1 MSKISQKLSRRLSL
15 GITLLAVP
23 IFIGTLGILFLQSS
37 RLIHQEAMERTSSIL
52 NKTILDVKH
61 FMNTIEVSTD
71 ANAWLLEEN
80 LTPDS
85 IESISRRILKM
96 NPNILSFSVSTEP
109 DVLPQF
115 GPHFSVYTVRDANT
129 INSYRETEYA
139 YYDKLWYKT
148 ALKGEPCWV
157 EPFSEHTEGTINY
170 HDAVASY
177 CRPLH
182 TADGK
187 IAGVISA
194 DFSFSLLAKV
204 INELEQHPYPNMY
217 FLLMGKDG
225 RFFIHPDETKLFRKT
240 IFSDTDP
247 NEDTEII
254 ALGHEIANGKQGTRH
269 ATIDGQ
275 FCHVAFQLVPGT
287 DWSLAL
293 VFPDSEILT
302 GYNLLAYIVGL
313 MILIG
318 LMLILWM
325 TQKVVRQ
332 TTSPVMNLLDM
343 TQQITEGN
351 YDETIPYSNEPNTFG
366 KLQNS
371 FAKMQEALHEN
382 MLKIEDATKQLRLHN
397 REQKDAIDQA
407 ESAAREKEAFVK
419 NISRQL
425 RTPLNIIMG
434 YASVIQESVK
444 ARHDEPEATNQFE
457 EDNMNEI
464 RETLINN
471 AISLKRMVLMLYDS
485 SESGASDEKKCQ
497 RTNEISCNQLA
508 REGISYVKLH
518 NPGVRIRFETTIPD
532 STFILT
538 NRVYLTRTIREL
550 LYNAVKHSDRKHI
563 IVRIVE
569 TQEQVL
575 FIVEDTGP
583 GLPMDA
589 MNMIEKPFA
598 KMNEATEGL
607 GLGLPLCKRHAV
619 TLGGDLVLD
628 TSYTNGCRFIL
639 ELPK

>member
-1 MSKISQKLSRRLSL
+1 MSKTSKKLSRRLSL

-23 IFIGTLGILFLQSS
+23 IFIGTLGILFLQSR
-37 RLIHQEAMERTSSIL
+37 RLIRLEAMERTNSIL
-52 NKTILDVKH
+52 NKTMLDVRH
-61 FMNTIEVSTD
+61 FMNSIEVSTD

-80 LTPDS
+80 LTSDS
-85 IESISRRILKM
+85 IESISRRIMKM

-109 DVLPQF
+109 EVLPQF

-157 EPFSEHTEGTINY
+157 EPFGEHTEGTIDY
-170 HDAVASY
+170 HEAVASY

-194 DFSFSLLAKV
+194 DFSFSLLAKA
-204 INELEQHPYPNMY
+204 INEAEHPYPDMY
-217 FLLMGKDG
+217 FILVGKDG
-225 RFFIHPDETKLFRKT
+225 RFFIHPDDTKLFRKT

-247 NEDTEII
+247 HENTDII
-254 ALGHEIANGKQGTRH
+254 ALGHELANGKQGTRH

-275 FCHVAFQLVPGT
+275 FCHVSFRPVPGT

-293 VFPDSEILT
+293 VCPDSEILT
-302 GYNLLAYIVGL
+302 DYNLLAYIVGL

-343 TQQITEGN
+343 TKQITEGN
-351 YDETIPYSNEPNTFG
+351 YDETIPYSSESNTFG

-444 ARHDEPEATNQFE
+444 ARHDEPGAQNQFE

-471 AISLKRMVLMLYDS
+471 AISLKRMVLMLYES

-563 IVRIVE
+563 QMRVVN
-569 TQEQVL
+569 TQEQIL

-583 GLPMDA
+583 GLPKEA
-589 MNMIEKPFA
+589 MYMIEKPFT
-598 KMNEATEGL
+598 KVDETSEGL

-619 TLGGDLVLD
+619 TLGGALVLD

>member
-1 MSKISQKLSRRLSL
+1 MSKTSQKLSRRLSL

-23 IFIGTLGILFLQSS
+23 IFIGTLGILFLQSR
-37 RLIHQEAMERTSSIL
+37 RLIRLEAMERTNSIL
-52 NKTILDVKH
+52 NKTMLDVRH
-61 FMNTIEVSTD
+61 FMNSIEVSTD

-85 IESISRRILKM
+85 LESISRRIMKM

-109 DVLPQF
+109 EVLPQF
-115 GPHFSVYTVRDANT
+115 GPHFSIYTVRDAHT

-157 EPFSEHTEGTINY
+157 EPFGEHTEGTIDY
-170 HDAVASY
+170 HEAVASY

-182 TADGK
+182 TADGR

-194 DFSFSLLAKV
+194 DFSFSLLAKA
-204 INELEQHPYPNMY
+204 INEAEHPYPDMY
-217 FLLMGKDG
+217 FILVGKDG

-247 NEDTEII
+247 HENTDII
-254 ALGHEIANGKQGTRH
+254 ALGHELANGKQGTRH

-275 FCHVAFQLVPGT
+275 FCHVSFRPVPDT

-293 VFPDSEILT
+293 VCPDSEILT
-302 GYNLLAYIVGL
+302 GYNLLAYVVAL
-313 MILIG
+313 MIIIG
-318 LMLILWM
+318 LMLILWL

-332 TTSPVMNLLDM
+332 TTSPVINLLNI

-351 YDETIPYSNEPNTFG
+351 YDETIPYSNEPDTFG

-371 FAKMQEALHEN
+371 FAKMQESLHEH
-382 MLKIEDATKQLRLHN
+382 MRDIEETTEQLRLHN
-397 REQKDAIDQA
+397 RKQKDAIDQV
-407 ESAAREKEAFVK
+407 ESAAKEKESFIRH
-419 NISRQL
+419 ISHQV

-434 YASVIQESVK
+434 YASVIHESVK
-444 ARHDEPEATNQFE
+444 ARHTEPETPNQFE
-457 EDNMNEI
+457 EDNLNEI
-464 RETLINN
+464 REALLNN
-471 AISLKRMVLMLYDS
+471 AVILKRMVLMLYDS
-485 SESGASDEKKCQ
+485 SESGASAEKKCK
-497 RTNEISCNQLA
+497 RTSEISCNQIA
-508 REGISYVKLH
+508 RESISYVKVH
-518 NPGVRIRFETTIPD
+518 NPGVRIRFETTVSD
-532 STFILT
+532 SVFILT
-538 NRVYLTRTIREL
+538 NQVYLTRTIREL
-550 LYNAVKHSDRKHI
+550 LYNAVKHSDKKHI
-563 IVRIVE
+563 QMRVVD
-569 TQEQVL
+569 TQEQML

-583 GLPMDA
+583 GLPKEA

-607 GLGLPLCKRHAV
+607 GLGLPLCKRHAL

-628 TSYTNGCRFIL
+628 TSYIDGCRFIL
-639 ELPK
+639 ELPR

>member
-23 IFIGTLGILFLQSS
+23 IFIGTLGILFLQSRHLI
-37 RLIHQEAMERTSSIL
+37 RLEAMERTNSIL
-52 NKTILDVKH
+52 NKTMLDVRH
-61 FMNTIEVSTD
+61 FMNSIEVSTD

-85 IESISRRILKM
+85 LESISRRIMKM

-109 DVLPQF
+109 EVLPQF
-115 GPHFSVYTVRDANT
+115 GPHFSIYTVRDAHT

-157 EPFSEHTEGTINY
+157 EPFGEHTEGTIDY
-170 HDAVASY
+170 HEAVASY

-182 TADGK
+182 TADGR

-194 DFSFSLLAKV
+194 DFSFSLLAKA
-204 INELEQHPYPNMY
+204 INEAEHPYPDMY
-217 FLLMGKDG
+217 FILVGKDG

-247 NEDTEII
+247 HENTDII
-254 ALGHEIANGKQGTRH
+254 ALGHELANGKQGTRH

-275 FCHVAFQLVPGT
+275 FCHVSFRPVPGT

-293 VFPDSEILT
+293 VCPDSEILT
-302 GYNLLAYIVGL
+302 GYNLLAYVVAL
-313 MILIG
+313 MIIIG
-318 LMLILWM
+318 LMLILWL

-332 TTSPVMNLLDM
+332 TTSPVINLLNI

-351 YDETIPYSNEPNTFG
+351 YDETIPYSNEPDTFG

-371 FAKMQEALHEN
+371 FAKMQESLHEH
-382 MLKIEDATKQLRLHN
+382 MRDIEETTEQLRLHN
-397 REQKDAIDQA
+397 RKQEDAIDQV
-407 ESAAREKEAFVK
+407 ESAAKEKESFIRH
-419 NISRQL
+419 ISHQV

-434 YASVIQESVK
+434 YASVIHESVK
-444 ARHDEPEATNQFE
+444 ARHTEPETPNQFE
-457 EDNMNEI
+457 EDNLNEI
-464 RETLINN
+464 RAALLNN
-471 AISLKRMVLMLYDS
+471 AVILKRMVLMLYDS
-485 SESGASDEKKCQ
+485 SESGASAEKKCK
-497 RTNEISCNQLA
+497 RTSEISCNQIA
-508 REGISYVKLH
+508 RESISYVKVH
-518 NPGVRIRFETTIPD
+518 NPGVRIRFETTVSD
-532 STFILT
+532 SVFILT
-538 NRVYLTRTIREL
+538 NQVYLTRTIREL
-550 LYNAVKHSDRKHI
+550 LYNAVKHSDKKHI
-563 IVRIVE
+563 QMRVVD
-569 TQEQVL
+569 TQEQML

-583 GLPMDA
+583 GLPKEA

-607 GLGLPLCKRHAV
+607 GLGLPLCKRHAL

-628 TSYTNGCRFIL
+628 TSYIDGCRFIL
-639 ELPK
+639 ELPR

>member
-1 MSKISQKLSRRLSL
+1 
-15 GITLLAVP
+15 
-23 IFIGTLGILFLQSS
+23 
-37 RLIHQEAMERTSSIL
+37 
-52 NKTILDVKH
+52 
-61 FMNTIEVSTD
+61 
-71 ANAWLLEEN
+71 
-80 LTPDS
+80 
-85 IESISRRILKM
+85 
-96 NPNILSFSVSTEP
+96 
-109 DVLPQF
+109 
-115 GPHFSVYTVRDANT
+115 
-129 INSYRETEYA
+129 
-139 YYDKLWYKT
+139 
-148 ALKGEPCWV
+148 
-157 EPFSEHTEGTINY
+157 
-170 HDAVASY
+170 VASY

-194 DFSFSLLAKV
+194 DFSFSLLAKG

-275 FCHVAFQLVPGT
+275 FCHIAFQPVPGT

-302 GYNLLAYIVGL
+302 DYNLLAYIVGL

-332 TTSPVMNLLDM
+332 TTNPVMNLLDL
-343 TQQITEGN
+343 TKQITEGN
-351 YDETIPYSNEPNTFG
+351 YDETIPYSSESNTFG

-371 FAKMQEALHEN
+371 FAKMQEALHKN
-382 MLKIEDATKQLRLHN
+382 MLKIEEDAEQLRLQNKGH
-397 REQKDAIDQA
+397 QDAIGQA
-407 ESAAREKEAFVK
+407 ESAAKEKETFVK
-419 NISRQL
+419 NISHQL
-425 RTPLNIIMG
+425 RTPLNIIKG

-444 ARHDEPEATNQFE
+444 ARHDEPEVQNEFE
-457 EDNMNEI
+457 EDNMKEI
-464 RETLINN
+464 RQTLIHN
-471 AISLKRMVLMLYDS
+471 AIVLKRMVLMLYES

-563 IVRIVE
+563 QMRVVE
-569 TQEQVL
+569 AQDQIL

-583 GLPMDA
+583 GLPKDA

-607 GLGLPLCKRHAV
+607 GLGLPLCKRHAL

>member
-1 MSKISQKLSRRLSL
+1 MSKTSKKLSRRLSL

-23 IFIGTLGILFLQSS
+23 IFIGTLGILFLQS
-37 RLIHQEAMERTSSIL
+37 RYLIRQEATERTSSIL
-52 NKTILDVKH
+52 NKTTLDVKH

-109 DVLPQF
+109 EVLPQF

-157 EPFSEHTEGTINY
+157 EPFGEHTEGTIDY
-170 HDAVASY
+170 HEAVASY

-194 DFSFSLLAKV
+194 DFSFSLLAKA
-204 INELEQHPYPNMY
+204 INEAEHPYPDMY
-217 FLLMGKDG
+217 FILVGKDG
-225 RFFIHPDETKLFRKT
+225 RFFIHPDDTKLFRKT

-247 NEDTEII
+247 HENTDII
-254 ALGHEIANGKQGTRH
+254 ALGHELANGKQGTRH

-275 FCHVAFQLVPGT
+275 FWHVSFRPVPGT

-293 VFPDSEILT
+293 VCPDSEILT
-302 GYNLLAYIVGL
+302 DYNLLAYVVGL
-313 MILIG
+313 IIIIG
-318 LMLILWM
+318 LMLILWL

-332 TTSPVMNLLDM
+332 TTSPVINLLNI

-351 YDETIPYSNEPNTFG
+351 YDETIPYSNEPDTFG

-371 FAKMQEALHEN
+371 FAKMQESLHEH
-382 MLKIEDATKQLRLHN
+382 MRDIEETTKQLRLHN
-397 REQKDAIDQA
+397 RKQEDAIDQV
-407 ESAAREKEAFVK
+407 ESAAKEKESFIRH
-419 NISRQL
+419 ISHQV

-434 YASVIQESVK
+434 YACVIYESVK
-444 ARHDEPEATNQFE
+444 ARHTEPETPNQFE
-457 EDNMNEI
+457 EDNLNEI
-464 RETLINN
+464 RAALLNN
-471 AISLKRMVLMLYDS
+471 AVILKRMVLMLYDS
-485 SESGASDEKKCQ
+485 SESGASAEKKCK
-497 RTNEISCNQLA
+497 RTSEISCNQIA
-508 REGISYVKLH
+508 RESISYVKVH
-518 NPGVRIRFETTIPD
+518 NPGVRIRFETTVSD
-532 STFILT
+532 SVFILT
-538 NRVYLTRTIREL
+538 NQVYLTRTIREL
-550 LYNAVKHSDRKHI
+550 IYNAVKHSDKKHI
-563 IVRIVE
+563 QMRVVD
-569 TQEQVL
+569 TQEQML

-583 GLPMDA
+583 GLSKDA
-589 MNMIEKPFA
+589 VQMIEKPFT
-598 KMNEATEGL
+598 KMNEESEGL
-607 GLGLPLCKRHAV
+607 GLGLPLCKRHAM

-628 TSYTNGCRFIL
+628 TSYTDGCRFIL

>member
-37 RLIHQEAMERTSSIL
+37 RLIRQEATERTSSIL
-52 NKTILDVKH
+52 NKTTLDVKH

-170 HDAVASY
+170 HEAVASY

-194 DFSFSLLAKV
+194 DFSFGLLAKV

-275 FCHVAFQLVPGT
+275 FCHIAFQPVPGT
-287 DWSLAL
+287 DWSLVL

-302 GYNLLAYIVGL
+302 DYNLLADNVGQQVVVCQDL
-313 MILIG
+313 AVRLQPAG
-318 LMLILWM
+318 LHCRPDDPHRPDADPVDDAKGSE
-325 TQKVVRQ
+325 TDHQPRDEPAGHDQ
-332 TTSPVMNLLDM
+332 TD
-343 TQQITEGN
+343 
-351 YDETIPYSNEPNTFG
+351 
-366 KLQNS
+366 
-371 FAKMQEALHEN
+371 H
-382 MLKIEDATKQLRLHN
+382 R
-397 REQKDAIDQA
+397 
-407 ESAAREKEAFVK
+407 
-419 NISRQL
+419 RQL
-425 RTPLNIIMG
+425 RRDHPLLQRAQHLRKTAEQFCQDAGGTPRE
-434 YASVIQESVK
+434 YAENRGCHQTTQTTQQRAEGRHRSGGVGSEGERGFRQKHIPSVAHSAE
-444 ARHDEPEATNQFE
+444 HHHG
-457 EDNMNEI
+457 
-464 RETLINN
+464 L
-471 AISLKRMVLMLYDS
+471 
-485 SESGASDEKKCQ
+485 CQ
-497 RTNEISCNQLA
+497 RDPGE
-508 REGISYVKLH
+508 REGQ
-518 NPGVRIRFETTIPD
+518 T
-532 STFILT
+532 
-538 NRVYLTRTIREL
+538 
-550 LYNAVKHSDRKHI
+550 
-563 IVRIVE
+563 
-569 TQEQVL
+569 
-575 FIVEDTGP
+575 
-583 GLPMDA
+583 
-589 MNMIEKPFA
+589 
-598 KMNEATEGL
+598 
-607 GLGLPLCKRHAV
+607 
-619 TLGGDLVLD
+619 
-628 TSYTNGCRFIL
+628 
-639 ELPK
+639 

>member
-23 IFIGTLGILFLQSS
+23 IFIGTLGILFLQSRYLI
-37 RLIHQEAMERTSSIL
+37 RLEATERTSSIL
-52 NKTILDVKH
+52 NKTTLDVRH

-115 GPHFSVYTVRDANT
+115 GPHFSVYTVRNANT

-157 EPFSEHTEGTINY
+157 EPFSEHTEGPINY

-275 FCHVAFQLVPGT
+275 FCHVAFQPVPGT

-302 GYNLLAYIVGL
+302 DYNLLAYIVGL

-343 TQQITEGN
+343 TKQITEGN
-351 YDETIPYSNEPNTFG
+351 YDETIPYSSESNTFG

-485 SESGASDEKKCQ
+485 SESGASEERKCK

-563 IVRIVE
+563 QMRVVN
-569 TQEQVL
+569 TQEQIL

-583 GLPMDA
+583 GLPKEA
-589 MNMIEKPFA
+589 MHMIEKPFT
-598 KMNEATEGL
+598 KVDETSEGL

>member
-1 MSKISQKLSRRLSL
+1 MSKTSKKLSRRLSL

-23 IFIGTLGILFLQSS
+23 IFIGTLGILFLQSR
-37 RLIHQEAMERTSSIL
+37 RLIRLEAMERTNSIL
-52 NKTILDVKH
+52 NKTMLDVRH
-61 FMNTIEVSTD
+61 FMNSIEVSTD

-80 LTPDS
+80 LTSDS
-85 IESISRRILKM
+85 IESISRRIMKM

-109 DVLPQF
+109 EVLPQF

-157 EPFSEHTEGTINY
+157 EPFGEHTEGTIDY
-170 HDAVASY
+170 HEAVASY

-194 DFSFSLLAKV
+194 DFSFSLLAKA
-204 INELEQHPYPNMY
+204 INEAEHPYPDMY
-217 FLLMGKDG
+217 FILVGKDG

-247 NEDTEII
+247 HENTDII
-254 ALGHEIANGKQGTRH
+254 ALGHELANGKQGTRH

-275 FCHVAFQLVPGT
+275 FCHVSFRPVPGT

-293 VFPDSEILT
+293 VCPDSEILT
-302 GYNLLAYIVGL
+302 DYNLLAYVVGL
-313 MILIG
+313 IIIIG
-318 LMLILWM
+318 LMLILWL

-332 TTSPVMNLLDM
+332 TTSPVINLLNI

-351 YDETIPYSNEPNTFG
+351 YDETIPYSNEPDTFG

-371 FAKMQEALHEN
+371 FAKMQESLHEH
-382 MLKIEDATKQLRLHN
+382 MRDIEETTKQLRLHN
-397 REQKDAIDQA
+397 RKQEDAIDQV
-407 ESAAREKEAFVK
+407 ESAAKEKESFIRH
-419 NISRQL
+419 ISHQV

-434 YASVIQESVK
+434 YASVIYESVK
-444 ARHDEPEATNQFE
+444 ARHIEPETPNQFE
-457 EDNMNEI
+457 EDNLNEI
-464 RETLINN
+464 RGALLNN
-471 AISLKRMVLMLYDS
+471 AVILKRMVLMLYDS
-485 SESGASDEKKCQ
+485 SESGASAEKKCK
-497 RTNEISCNQLA
+497 RTSEISCNQIA
-508 REGISYVKLH
+508 RESISYVKVH
-518 NPGVRIRFETTIPD
+518 NPGVRIRFETTVSD
-532 STFILT
+532 SVFILT
-538 NRVYLTRTIREL
+538 NQVYLTRTIREL
-550 LYNAVKHSDRKHI
+550 IYNAVKHSDKKHI
-563 IVRIVE
+563 QMRVVD
-569 TQEQVL
+569 TQEQML

-583 GLPMDA
+583 GLSKDA
-589 MNMIEKPFA
+589 VQMIEKPFT
-598 KMNEATEGL
+598 KMNEESEGL
-607 GLGLPLCKRHAV
+607 GLGLPLCKRHAM

-628 TSYTNGCRFIL
+628 TSYTDGCRFIL

>member
-1 MSKISQKLSRRLSL
+1 MSKTSKKLSRRLSL

-23 IFIGTLGILFLQSS
+23 IFIGTLGILFLQSR
-37 RLIHQEAMERTSSIL
+37 RLIRLEAMERTNSIL
-52 NKTILDVKH
+52 NKTMLDVRH
-61 FMNTIEVSTD
+61 FMNSIEVSTD

-80 LTPDS
+80 LTSDS
-85 IESISRRILKM
+85 IESISRRIMKM

-109 DVLPQF
+109 EVLPQF

-157 EPFSEHTEGTINY
+157 EPFGEHTEGTIDY
-170 HDAVASY
+170 HEAVASY

-194 DFSFSLLAKV
+194 DFSFSLLAKA
-204 INELEQHPYPNMY
+204 INEAEHPYPDMY
-217 FLLMGKDG
+217 FILVGKDG

-247 NEDTEII
+247 HENTDII
-254 ALGHEIANGKQGTRH
+254 ALGHELANGKQGTRH

-275 FCHVAFQLVPGT
+275 FCHVSFRPVPGT

-293 VFPDSEILT
+293 VCPDGEILT
-302 GYNLLAYIVGL
+302 DYNLLAYVVGL
-313 MILIG
+313 IIIIG
-318 LMLILWM
+318 LMLILWL

-332 TTSPVMNLLDM
+332 TTSPVINLLNI

-351 YDETIPYSNEPNTFG
+351 YDETIPYSNEPDTFG

-371 FAKMQEALHEN
+371 FAKMQESLHEH
-382 MLKIEDATKQLRLHN
+382 MRDIEETTKQLRLHN
-397 REQKDAIDQA
+397 RKQEDAIDQV
-407 ESAAREKEAFVK
+407 ESAAKEKESFIRH
-419 NISRQL
+419 ISHQV

-434 YASVIQESVK
+434 YASVIYESVK
-444 ARHDEPEATNQFE
+444 ARHTEPETPNQFE
-457 EDNMNEI
+457 EDNLNEI
-464 RETLINN
+464 RGALLNN
-471 AISLKRMVLMLYDS
+471 AVILKRMVLMLYDS
-485 SESGASDEKKCQ
+485 SESGASAEKKCK
-497 RTNEISCNQLA
+497 RTSEISCNQIA
-508 REGISYVKLH
+508 RESISYVKVH
-518 NPGVRIRFETTIPD
+518 NPGVRIRFETTVSD
-532 STFILT
+532 SVFILT
-538 NRVYLTRTIREL
+538 NQVYLTRTIREL
-550 LYNAVKHSDRKHI
+550 IYNAVKHSDKKHI
-563 IVRIVE
+563 QMRVVD
-569 TQEQVL
+569 TQEQML

-583 GLPMDA
+583 GLSKDA
-589 MNMIEKPFA
+589 VQMIEKPFT
-598 KMNEATEGL
+598 KMNEESEGL
-607 GLGLPLCKRHAV
+607 GLGLPLCKRHAM

-628 TSYTNGCRFIL
+628 TSYTDGCRFIL

>member
-1 MSKISQKLSRRLSL
+1 MSKTSKKLSRRLSL

-23 IFIGTLGILFLQSS
+23 IFIGTLGILFLQSRHLI
-37 RLIHQEAMERTSSIL
+37 RLEAMERTNSIL
-52 NKTILDVKH
+52 NKTMLDVRH
-61 FMNTIEVSTD
+61 FMNSIEVSTD

-85 IESISRRILKM
+85 LESISRRIMKM

-109 DVLPQF
+109 EVLPQF
-115 GPHFSVYTVRDANT
+115 GPHFSIYTVRDAHT

-157 EPFSEHTEGTINY
+157 EPFGEHTEGTIDY
-170 HDAVASY
+170 HEAVASY

-182 TADGK
+182 TADGR

-194 DFSFSLLAKV
+194 DFSFSLLAKA
-204 INELEQHPYPNMY
+204 INEAEHPYPDMY
-217 FLLMGKDG
+217 FILVGKDG

-247 NEDTEII
+247 HENTDII
-254 ALGHEIANGKQGTRH
+254 ALGHELANGKQGTRH

-275 FCHVAFQLVPGT
+275 FCHVSFRPVPGT

-293 VFPDSEILT
+293 VCPDSEILT
-302 GYNLLAYIVGL
+302 GYNLLAYVVAL
-313 MILIG
+313 MIIIG
-318 LMLILWM
+318 LMLILWL

-332 TTSPVMNLLDM
+332 TTSPVMNLLNI

-351 YDETIPYSNEPNTFG
+351 YDETIPYSNEPDTFG

-371 FAKMQEALHEN
+371 FAKMQESLHEH
-382 MLKIEDATKQLRLHN
+382 MRDIEETTEQLRLHN
-397 REQKDAIDQA
+397 RKQKDAIDQV
-407 ESAAREKEAFVK
+407 ESAAKEKESFIRH
-419 NISRQL
+419 ISHQV

-434 YASVIQESVK
+434 YASVIHESVK
-444 ARHDEPEATNQFE
+444 ARHTEPETPNQFE
-457 EDNMNEI
+457 EDNLNEI
-464 RETLINN
+464 REALLNN
-471 AISLKRMVLMLYDS
+471 AVILKRMVLMLYDS
-485 SESGASDEKKCQ
+485 SESGASAEKKCK
-497 RTNEISCNQLA
+497 RTSEISCNQIA
-508 REGISYVKLH
+508 RESISYVKVH
-518 NPGVRIRFETTIPD
+518 NPGVRIRFETTVSD
-532 STFILT
+532 SVFILT
-538 NRVYLTRTIREL
+538 NQVYLTRTIREL
-550 LYNAVKHSDRKHI
+550 LYNAVKHSDKKHI
-563 IVRIVE
+563 QMRVVD
-569 TQEQVL
+569 TQEQML

-583 GLPMDA
+583 GLPKEA

-607 GLGLPLCKRHAV
+607 GLGLPLCKRHAL

-628 TSYTNGCRFIL
+628 TSYIDGCRFIL
-639 ELPK
+639 ELPR

>member
-1 MSKISQKLSRRLSL
+1 MSKTSKKLSRRLSL

-23 IFIGTLGILFLQSS
+23 IFIGTLGILFLQSR
-37 RLIHQEAMERTSSIL
+37 RLIRLEAMERTNSIL
-52 NKTILDVKH
+52 NKTMLDVRH
-61 FMNTIEVSTD
+61 FMNSIEVSTD

-80 LTPDS
+80 LTSDS
-85 IESISRRILKM
+85 IESISRRIMKM

-109 DVLPQF
+109 EVLPQF

-157 EPFSEHTEGTINY
+157 EPFGEHTEGTIDY
-170 HDAVASY
+170 HEAVASY

-194 DFSFSLLAKV
+194 DFSFSLLAKA
-204 INELEQHPYPNMY
+204 INEAEHPYPDMY
-217 FLLMGKDG
+217 FILVGKDG

-247 NEDTEII
+247 HENTDII
-254 ALGHEIANGKQGTRH
+254 ALGHELANGKQGTRH

-275 FCHVAFQLVPGT
+275 FCHVSFRPVPGT

-293 VFPDSEILT
+293 VCPDSEILT
-302 GYNLLAYIVGL
+302 DYNLLAYVVGL
-313 MILIG
+313 IIIIG
-318 LMLILWM
+318 LMLILWL

-332 TTSPVMNLLDM
+332 TTSPVINLLNI

-351 YDETIPYSNEPNTFG
+351 YDETIPYSNEPDTFG

-371 FAKMQEALHEN
+371 FAKMQESLHEH
-382 MLKIEDATKQLRLHN
+382 MRDIEETTKQLRLHN
-397 REQKDAIDQA
+397 RKQEDAIDQV
-407 ESAAREKEAFVK
+407 ESAAKEKESFIRH
-419 NISRQL
+419 ISHQV

-434 YASVIQESVK
+434 YASVIYESVK
-444 ARHDEPEATNQFE
+444 ARHIEPETPNQFE
-457 EDNMNEI
+457 EDNLNEI
-464 RETLINN
+464 RGALLNN
-471 AISLKRMVLMLYDS
+471 AVILKRMVLMLYDS
-485 SESGASDEKKCQ
+485 SESGASAEKKCK
-497 RTNEISCNQLA
+497 RTSEISCNQIA
-508 REGISYVKLH
+508 RESISYVKVH
-518 NPGVRIRFETTIPD
+518 NPGVRIRFETTVSD
-532 STFILT
+532 SVFILT
-538 NRVYLTRTIREL
+538 NQVYLTRTIREL
-550 LYNAVKHSDRKHI
+550 IYNAVKHSDKKHI
-563 IVRIVE
+563 QMRVVD
-569 TQEQVL
+569 TPEQML

-583 GLPMDA
+583 GLSKDA
-589 MNMIEKPFA
+589 VQMIEKPFT
-598 KMNEATEGL
+598 KMNEESEGL
-607 GLGLPLCKRHAV
+607 GLGLPLCKRHAM

-628 TSYTNGCRFIL
+628 TSYTDGCRFIL

>member
-1 MSKISQKLSRRLSL
+1 MSKTSQKLSRRLSL

-37 RLIHQEAMERTSSIL
+37 RLIRQEATERTSSIL
-52 NKTILDVKH
+52 NKTTLDVRH

-170 HDAVASY
+170 HEAVASY

-275 FCHVAFQLVPGT
+275 FCHIAFQPVPGT
-287 DWSLAL
+287 DWSLVL

-302 GYNLLAYIVGL
+302 DYNLLAYIVGL

-332 TTSPVMNLLDM
+332 TTNPVMNLLDM
-343 TQQITEGN
+343 TKQITEGN

-444 ARHDEPEATNQFE
+444 ARHDEPGAQNQFE

-471 AISLKRMVLMLYDS
+471 AISLKRMVLMLYES

-563 IVRIVE
+563 QMRVVN
-569 TQEQVL
+569 TQEQIL

-583 GLPMDA
+583 GLPKEA
-589 MNMIEKPFA
+589 MHMIEKPFT
-598 KMNEATEGL
+598 KVDETSEGL

-619 TLGGDLVLD
+619 TLGGALVLD

>member
-1 MSKISQKLSRRLSL
+1 MSKTSQKLSRRLSL

-23 IFIGTLGILFLQSS
+23 IFIGTLGILFLQSRHLI
-37 RLIHQEAMERTSSIL
+37 RLEAMERTNSIL
-52 NKTILDVKH
+52 NKTMLDVRH
-61 FMNTIEVSTD
+61 FMNSIEVSTD

-80 LTPDS
+80 LTSDS
-85 IESISRRILKM
+85 IESISRRIMKM

-109 DVLPQF
+109 EVLPQF

-157 EPFSEHTEGTINY
+157 EPFGEHTEGTIDY
-170 HDAVASY
+170 HEAVASY

-194 DFSFSLLAKV
+194 DFSFSLLAKA
-204 INELEQHPYPNMY
+204 INEAEHPYPDMY
-217 FLLMGKDG
+217 FILVGKDG
-225 RFFIHPDETKLFRKT
+225 RFFIHPDDTKLFRKT

-247 NEDTEII
+247 HENTDII
-254 ALGHEIANGKQGTRH
+254 ALGHELANGKQGTRH

-275 FCHVAFQLVPGT
+275 FCHVSFRPVPGT

-293 VFPDSEILT
+293 VCPDSEILT
-302 GYNLLAYIVGL
+302 DYNLLAYVVGL
-313 MILIG
+313 IIIIG
-318 LMLILWM
+318 LMLILWL

-332 TTSPVMNLLDM
+332 TTSPVINLLNI

-351 YDETIPYSNEPNTFG
+351 YDETIPYSNEPDTFG

-371 FAKMQEALHEN
+371 FAKMQESLHEH
-382 MLKIEDATKQLRLHN
+382 MRDIEETTKQLRLHN
-397 REQKDAIDQA
+397 RKQEDAIDQV
-407 ESAAREKEAFVK
+407 ESAAKEKESFIRH
-419 NISRQL
+419 ISHQV

-434 YASVIQESVK
+434 YASVIYESVK
-444 ARHDEPEATNQFE
+444 ARHTEPETPNQFE
-457 EDNMNEI
+457 EDNLNEI
-464 RETLINN
+464 RAALLNN
-471 AISLKRMVLMLYDS
+471 AVILKRMVLMLYDS
-485 SESGASDEKKCQ
+485 SESGASAEKKCK
-497 RTNEISCNQLA
+497 RTSEISCNQIA
-508 REGISYVKLH
+508 RESISYVKVH

-563 IVRIVE
+563 QMRVVN
-569 TQEQVL
+569 TQEQIL

-583 GLPMDA
+583 GLPKEA
-589 MNMIEKPFA
+589 MHMIEKPFT
-598 KMNEATEGL
+598 KVDETSEGL

-639 ELPK
+639 KLPK

>member
-1 MSKISQKLSRRLSL
+1 MSKTSQKLSRRLSL

-23 IFIGTLGILFLQSS
+23 IFIGTLGILFLQSR
-37 RLIHQEAMERTSSIL
+37 RLIRLEAMERTNSIL
-52 NKTILDVKH
+52 NKTMLDVRH
-61 FMNTIEVSTD
+61 FMNSIEVSTD

-80 LTPDS
+80 LTSDS
-85 IESISRRILKM
+85 IESISRRIMKM

-109 DVLPQF
+109 EVLPQF

-157 EPFSEHTEGTINY
+157 EPFGEHTEGTIDY
-170 HDAVASY
+170 HEAVASY

-194 DFSFSLLAKV
+194 DFSFSLLAKA
-204 INELEQHPYPNMY
+204 INEAEHPYPDMY
-217 FLLMGKDG
+217 FILVGKDG

-247 NEDTEII
+247 HENTDII
-254 ALGHEIANGKQGTRH
+254 ALGHELANGKQGTRH

-275 FCHVAFQLVPGT
+275 FCHVSFRPVPGT

-293 VFPDSEILT
+293 VCPDSEILT
-302 GYNLLAYIVGL
+302 DYNLLAYVVGL
-313 MILIG
+313 IIIIG
-318 LMLILWM
+318 LMLILWL

-332 TTSPVMNLLDM
+332 TTSPVINLLNI

-351 YDETIPYSNEPNTFG
+351 YDETIPYSNEPDTFG

-371 FAKMQEALHEN
+371 FAKMQESLHEH
-382 MLKIEDATKQLRLHN
+382 MRDIEETTKQLRLHN
-397 REQKDAIDQA
+397 RKQEDAIDQV
-407 ESAAREKEAFVK
+407 ESAAKEKESFIRH
-419 NISRQL
+419 ISHQV

-434 YASVIQESVK
+434 YASVIYESVK
-444 ARHDEPEATNQFE
+444 ARHTEPETPNQFE
-457 EDNMNEI
+457 EDNLNEI
-464 RETLINN
+464 RAALLNN
-471 AISLKRMVLMLYDS
+471 AVILKRMVLMLYDS
-485 SESGASDEKKCQ
+485 SESGASAEKKCK
-497 RTNEISCNQLA
+497 RTSEISCNQIA
-508 REGISYVKLH
+508 RESISYVKVH
-518 NPGVRIRFETTIPD
+518 NPGVRIRFETTVSD
-532 STFILT
+532 SVFILT
-538 NRVYLTRTIREL
+538 NQVYLTRTIREL
-550 LYNAVKHSDRKHI
+550 IYNAVKHSDKKHI
-563 IVRIVE
+563 QMRVVD
-569 TQEQVL
+569 TPEQML

-583 GLPMDA
+583 GLSKDA
-589 MNMIEKPFA
+589 VQMIEKPFT
-598 KMNEATEGL
+598 KMNEESEGL
-607 GLGLPLCKRHAV
+607 GLGLPLCKRHAM

-628 TSYTNGCRFIL
+628 TSYTDGCRFIL